1 MSEQAASIPS
11 QKNSLPSASCPGPV
25 PEGMGM
31 EGGDCRL
38 SGTAAPP
45 YLSRHGCRQFI
56 HASMTLNRN
65 GKNVHA
71 GIDWEGFLNSR
82 RAAVTDTR
90 RLPVRQGEGGT
101 ARRQRRMCPPVRG
114 RAQRARGGRA
124 IRGGS
129 SGGGR
134 RKKDMAGA
142 EGQAG
147 QRSPA
152 PGNDAGRGRD
162 PAPEGENKKG
172 PRGWPSPKGI
182 SPRHGRCCG
191 VCGGAFLLPL
201 PRAGRAWRAVRGC
214 GRAPPGAWPPGAAA

>member
-90 RLPVRQGEGGT
+90 RLPVRHGEGGLY
-101 ARRQRRMCPPVRG
+101 G
-114 RAQRARGGRA
+114 
-124 IRGGS
+124 
-129 SGGGR
+129 
-134 RKKDMAGA
+134 AGA
-142 EGQAG
+142 AAAGAAKKTWPERKGRQGSAAPRQATT
-147 QRSPA
+147 
-152 PGNDAGRGRD
+152 
-162 PAPEGENKKG
+162 PEGAGIRPRKGKTKKG